1 MFTGFE
7 KSDFDN
13 FDGKKSYYEQSL
25 DKLQDFNN
33 ELEDEIYRRWKTKFK
48 SRIRG
53 GYCDNPVNTLFLI
66 FTQSHKDIEDKLCPQ
81 LNINM
86 DKDGLNVYFYLFGP
100 QKNNSTS
107 EEFNLNFTKNV
118 RDNSS
123 LFSSRGIDINLDNL
137 EEKHVLIPYEKHTVS
152 EIINIDKKDLIDLIF
167 SDWEKLKPLYD
178 MAMNCNYSPKSDIV
192 NKFKEYSDSGHI
204 EFVTFHPSYSYEEFI
219 EGIKAKTDDDGKIS
233 YNVED
238 GIFKNICKKA
248 SEPERAGQPHI
259 LIIDEI
265 NRGNI
270 SKIFGELITL
280 LEPDK
285 RIGAENEIYVKLAYS
300 KKPFGVP
307 QNVHIIGTMNTA
319 DRSIA
324 LMDIALR
331 RRFSFV
337 EYLPDFKEARKGVKH
352 TEGDI
357 VDLSILALEKIN
369 ENIRNE
375 SATKL
380 GKDKQIGHSFIFKM
394 DSVNG
399 GNPSKEDKTR
409 MIWRYEILPLLE
421 EYFFGRYDEIK
432 SLLGEKGDELIDV
445 EGKRINDFTHQQ
457 LENTLKTLTGKTTET
472 EQ

>member
-1 MFTGFE
+1 MFFILYCPD
-7 KSDFDN
+7 S
-13 FDGKKSYYEQSL
+13 
-25 DKLQDFNN
+25 NN
-33 ELEDEIYRRWKTKFK
+33 IK
-48 SRIRG
+48 
-53 GYCDNPVNTLFLI
+53 
-66 FTQSHKDIEDKLCPQ
+66 
-81 LNINM
+81 
-86 DKDGLNVYFYLFGP
+86 
-100 QKNNSTS
+100 QKNRSIS
-107 EEFNLNFTKNV
+107 EKFNLNFTKNV
-118 RDNSS
+118 KENLPLLRSQG
-123 LFSSRGIDINLDNL
+123 FDI
-137 EEKHVLIPYEKHTVS
+137 EEKDLYFERNNLQIDES
-152 EIINIDKKDLIDLIF
+152 GAINIEEDDLYQKDNFYFYFEHEISEVINVDKKTLIDLIF

-178 MAMNCNYSPKSDIV
+178 MAMNTDNSSEPDIV
-192 NKFKEYSDSGHI
+192 NVNTNNNKFKEYSDSGHI
-204 EFVTFHPSYSYEEFI
+204 EFVTFHPSYSYEEFV

-248 SEPERAGQPHI
+248 SEQGRAGQPHI

-285 RIGAENEIYVKLAYS
+285 RIGAENEICVKLPYS

-357 VDLSILALEKIN
+357 VDLSIQALEKIN
-369 ENIRNE
+369 ETIRTDY
-375 SATKL
+375 AIKL

-394 DSVNG
+394 DSVDG
-399 GNPSKEDKTR
+399 GNTSKEDKAR

-421 EYFFGRYDEIK
+421 EYFFGRYDDMKNI
-432 SLLGEKGDELIDV
+432 LGDKGDELIDTQL
-445 EGKRINDFTHQQ
+445 KRINDFTYQQ
-457 LENTLKTLTGKTTET
+457 LENTLQTLTGNTTET